1 MRTLDEIQTA
11 FDIFKNN
18 QQLSQKQKNDLFVR
32 LMDELEKDHHTLIIN
47 PTDEELSM
55 PAVKLYRTISYAR
68 KLWFL
73 FLIDTC
79 NLKHVSCYKL
89 FVV

>member
-32 LMDELEKDHHTLIIN
+32 LMDELEKDYHTFTIN
-47 PTDEELSM
+47 PTDEELRVLLQSF
-55 PAVKLYRTISYAR
+55 KSTI
-68 KLWFL
+68 K
-73 FLIDTC
+73 
-79 NLKHVSCYKL
+79 
-89 FVV
+89 